1 MAFLKRSVSL
11 VDWRMAPANRI
22 LGIDFGSKRI
32 GLSISDPLGIIATPY
47 RTLNNDSTL
56 WSCLRDIVAKEVIT
70 LFVVGMPV
78 TLRGEKR
85 EKARE
90 VEAFI
95 ERLELETRVAV
106 LQHDERYST
115 SIAQQ
120 TLIDMNTKKKNRNA
134 KDGTLDAMAAAIIL
148 QGYLDSKKKSVP
160 C

>member
-1 MAFLKRSVSL
+1 LKWTVSL
-11 VDWRMAPANRI
+11 VDWRMTPENRI

-47 RTLNNDSTL
+47 RTLRNDLTV
-56 WSCLRDIVAKEVIT
+56 WSCLKDIVVKEVIT

-95 ERLELETRVAV
+95 ERLELETSVAV
-106 LQHDERYST
+106 LQRDERYST

-148 QGYLDSKKKSVP
+148 QGYLDSKKNSLT

>member
-1 MAFLKRSVSL
+1 MKRIDSL
-11 VDWRMAPANRI
+11 AKWRMTLGNRI

-47 RTLNNDSTL
+47 GTLKNDSSV
-56 WSCLRDIVAKEVIT
+56 WSCLRDIMMKEAIT

-78 TLRGEKR
+78 TLQGEKR
-85 EKARE
+85 EKAKE

-95 ERLELETRVAV
+95 ERLKLETGVDV
-106 LQHDERYST
+106 LERDERFST

-120 TLIDMNTKKKNRNA
+120 TLLDMNTKRKNRNA
-134 KDGTLDAMAAAIIL
+134 KDGTLDSMAAAIIL
-148 QGYLDSKKKSVP
+148 QGYLDSKKNSLT

>member
-1 MAFLKRSVSL
+1 
-11 VDWRMAPANRI
+11 MAPENRI

-47 RTLNNDSTL
+47 RTLENDPSI
-56 WSCLRDIVAKEVIT
+56 WSNLKDIVVKEAIA

-95 ERLELETRVAV
+95 ERLQSETGVHA
-106 LQHDERYST
+106 LQRDERYST

-148 QGYLDSKKKSVP
+148 QGYLDSKKKSMT